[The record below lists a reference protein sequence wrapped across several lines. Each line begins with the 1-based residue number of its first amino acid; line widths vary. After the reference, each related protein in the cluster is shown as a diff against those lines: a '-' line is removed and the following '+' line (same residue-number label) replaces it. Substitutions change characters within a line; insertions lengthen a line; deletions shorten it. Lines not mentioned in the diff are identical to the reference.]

1 LQTPNY
7 RDFYQKSLIPI
18 GLNDMTALKES
29 GISQIDSKVTH
40 WLVGIQGETIQQP
53 KGYYHWKVS
62 IYPSNCE
69 GAFNWNYPY
78 YCSDL
83 MQSMDHAIDL
93 AKTFIICCQN
103 DELSPSTIKE
113 KIS

>member
-1 LQTPNY
+1 MQTPNY
-7 RDFYQKSLIPI
+7 RDFYQKALIPI
-18 GLNDMTALKES
+18 GLNDMMALKES
-29 GISQIDSKVTH
+29 GIQQIDSPTTH

-62 IYPSNCE
+62 IYPSNYE
-69 GAFNWNYPY
+69 GAFDWNHPF

-83 MQSMDHAIDL
+83 MQSMDNAINL
-93 AKTFIICCQN
+93 AKTFIDCCQN
-103 DELSPSTIKE
+103 DKLSPSTIKE